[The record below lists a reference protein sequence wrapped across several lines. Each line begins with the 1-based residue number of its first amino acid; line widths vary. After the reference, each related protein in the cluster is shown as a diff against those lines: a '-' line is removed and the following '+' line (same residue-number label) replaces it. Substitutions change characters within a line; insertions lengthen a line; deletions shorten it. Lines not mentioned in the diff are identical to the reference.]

1 MIYVCVCVCVCVGVG
16 VGVGVVVCMC
26 MHMHMPMYVCVCT
39 YMHMAMYTHSMCMYI
54 YIYITYECTTGK
66 PTFLDGK
73 QPRGGFIYRFSLS
86 APVTHGSHGQ
96 VNLSNAAGTRCYW
109 PTDASTTG
117 SMPPSTGSKELGR
130 IWRFP

>member
-1 MIYVCVCVCVCVGVG
+1 MLYDICMCMCMCRCRCRCRCSCVYVYAYAYAY
-16 VGVGVVVCMC
+16 VCMC
-26 MHMHMPMYVCVCT
+26 MYICIWLCIPIVCT
-39 YMHMAMYTHSMCMYI
+39 CI

-66 PTFLDGK
+66 PPFLDGK